1 MSRQN
6 FTEGQ
11 EIVTQDLNA
20 ISQGLEETLL
30 DNVIWPLIAAAAGFF
45 GNGFYVTYDSSTG
58 VTVSEGW
65 GIQRDANQSDP
76 EPMTRILVND
86 DDSTIYAIET
96 PDATNDRIDIVQ
108 VKWEIENGA
117 TGTREFKAAGGSVGD
132 ATAQLRKDWSADIQ
146 IKTGT
151 PAGSPSAPTVDTG
164 YVKIAELYVT
174 ASTGIANQ
182 AAITDFRNLIRTD
195 FHLHGEINASQAAAH
210 TLAFNSPED
219 VFLDSPT
226 TTVNQDLP
234 KTGVRAGKKFTFHLS
249 NMIYNNKAYVIRSAN
264 GDTIKDYTAYNS
276 SVGTADAK
284 LTVIALQDNPNTSD
298 HWQIIHD
305 FLHIEYNLSNSV
317 ELATDANNIVHL
329 TVIGKE
335 ATLSWDYNLT
345 HDAMYNPESASF
357 LTSPLRPRSTVIQT
371 FAVSSSGIDR
381 FLVSST
387 GFIQIQHF
395 TLAGAQDGTKTAL
408 GTVGSVSWRLE

>member
-65 GIQRDANQSDP
+65 GIQRDANQTDP

-108 VKWEIENGA
+108 VKWEIANGA

-182 AAITDFRNLIRTD
+182 AAITDTRTIAKLD
-195 FHLHGEINASQAAAH
+195 YSLFGGVNSEQQTAH
-210 TLAFNSPED
+210 TLTANSPED
-219 VFLDSPT
+219 IIIDSPSGV
-226 TTVNQDLP
+226 VNQDLP
-234 KTGVRAGKKFTFHLS
+234 TTNVRAGKRFTLRASGMDSS
-249 NMIYNNKAYVIRSAN
+249 NYVVLRSSDGDTVHSFDHCAN
-264 GDTIKDYTAYNS
+264 GGAGYVK
-276 SVGTADAK
+276 V
-284 LTVIALQDNPNTSD
+284 LALRDNPTDSTHWLVIEKESKVTVSTASSGDFAADSADIIFVRHNDFVLAYADGPIKNTVSA
-298 HWQIIHD
+298 
-305 FLHIEYNLSNSV
+305 SS
-317 ELATDANNIVHL
+317 
-329 TVIGKE
+329 
-335 ATLSWDYNLT
+335 
-345 HDAMYNPESASF
+345 PESASGLIPSF
-357 LTSPLRPRSTVIQT
+357 FRPSGDFRDTYLYDGSTRQT
-371 FAVSSSGIDR
+371 VRIYSSGTFGMLYEGNR
-381 FLVSST
+381 TSST
-387 GFIQIQHF
+387 FNPNFQYVIF
-395 TLAGAQDGTKTAL
+395 
-408 GTVGSVSWRLE
+408 